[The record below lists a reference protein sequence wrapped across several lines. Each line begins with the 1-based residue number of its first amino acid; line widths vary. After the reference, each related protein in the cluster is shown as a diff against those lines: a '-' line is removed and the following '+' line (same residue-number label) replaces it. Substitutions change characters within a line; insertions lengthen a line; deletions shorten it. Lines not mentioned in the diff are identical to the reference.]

1 MICLRKILDSLNLG
15 RKMSLHVLPVAF
27 KKQPAIY
34 AASPVL
40 LVFTVVQTSIN
51 LTGFIAFILLEE
63 KNEVCGALTGQAHP
77 ILG

>member
-1 MICLRKILDSLNLG
+1 MISLIWEESYLC
-15 RKMSLHVLPVAF
+15 VLPIAV
-27 KKQPAIY
+27 KNQPVVSPAN
-34 AASPVL
+34 PVL

-51 LTGFIAFILLEE
+51 FPGFIAFILLEE